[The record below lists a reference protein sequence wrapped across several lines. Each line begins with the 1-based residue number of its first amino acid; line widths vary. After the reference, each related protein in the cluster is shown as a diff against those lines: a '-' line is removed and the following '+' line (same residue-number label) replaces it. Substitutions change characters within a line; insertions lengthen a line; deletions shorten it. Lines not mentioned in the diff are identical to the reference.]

1 MIEYIETDIAPKA
14 VGPYSQAILV
24 NGNTLYI
31 SGQVGINP
39 ETGEL
44 IDSEIEAQTEQVVK
58 NISAILTEANFTF
71 DNIVKTDCYLAYMG
85 DFKKFNHI
93 YEKYFTSKPARTCV
107 SVSDMPK
114 GALLEIAVIA
124 VK

>member
-1 MIEYIETDIAPKA
+1 MIEYIETEAAPKA
-14 VGPYSQAILV
+14 VGPYSQATLV
-24 NGNTLYI
+24 NNTLYI
-31 SGQVGINP
+31 SGQVGIDP

-44 IDSEIEAQTEQVVK
+44 VDSDIELQTEQVVK

-71 DNIVKTDCYLAYMG
+71 DNIVKTDCFLAYMG

-114 GALLEIAVIA
+114 GALIEIAVIA

>member
-1 MIEYIETDIAPKA
+1 MIEHINTEAAPKA
-14 VGPYSQAILV
+14 VGPYSQATLV
-24 NGNTLYI
+24 NNTLYI
-31 SGQVGINP
+31 SGQVGIDP

-58 NISAILTEANFTF
+58 NISAILTEAGFTF
-71 DNIVKTDCYLAYMG
+71 ENIVQTSCFLAYMG

-93 YEKYFTSKPARTCV
+93 YEKYFTSKPARICV

-114 GALLEIAVIA
+114 GALLEIAAIA

>member
-1 MIEYIETDIAPKA
+1 MIEYIETEAAPKA
-14 VGPYSQAILV
+14 IGPYSQATLV

-44 IDSEIEAQTEQVVK
+44 VDSDIESQTEQVVK
-58 NISAILTEANFTF
+58 NISAILTAAKFTF
-71 DNIVKTDCYLAYMG
+71 DNIVKTDCFLAYMG

-93 YEKYFTSKPARTCV
+93 YEKYFISKPARTCV

>member
-1 MIEYIETDIAPKA
+1 MIEYINTEAAPKA
-14 VGPYSQAILV
+14 VGPYSQATLV

-31 SGQVGINP
+31 SGQVGIDP

-44 IDSEIEAQTEQVVK
+44 VDTDIENQTEQVVK
-58 NISAILTEANFTF
+58 NISAILTEAGFTF
-71 DNIVKTDCYLAYMG
+71 ENIVQTSCFLAYMG

>member
-1 MIEYIETDIAPKA
+1 MIEYINTEAAPKA
-14 VGPYSQAILV
+14 VGPYSQATLV
-24 NGNTLYI
+24 NKNTLYI
-31 SGQVGINP
+31 SGQVGIDP
-39 ETGEL
+39 ETSEL
-44 IDSEIEAQTEQVVK
+44 VDSDIESQTEQVIK
-58 NISAILTEANFTF
+58 NISAILTEAEFTF
-71 DNIVKTDCYLAYMG
+71 DNIVQTSCYLAYMG
-85 DFKKFNHI
+85 DFKKFNAI

>member
-1 MIEYIETDIAPKA
+1 M
-14 VGPYSQAILV
+14 

-31 SGQVGINP
+31 SGQVGIDP

-44 IDSEIEAQTEQVVK
+44 VDTDIETQTEQVVK
-58 NISAILTEANFTF
+58 NISAILTEAGFSF
-71 DNIVKTDCYLAYMG
+71 DNVVQANCFLAYMG

>member
-1 MIEYIETDIAPKA
+1 MIQYINTEAAPEA
-14 VGPYSQAILV
+14 VGPYSQATLV

-31 SGQVGINP
+31 SGQIG
-39 ETGEL
+39 
-44 IDSEIEAQTEQVVK
+44 IDSETSELVDTDIEAQTEQVIK
-58 NISAILTEANFTF
+58 NLSAILTAAGFTF
-71 DNIVKTDCYLAYMG
+71 ENVVHTSCFLAYMG
-85 DFKKFNHI
+85 DFKKFNSI
-93 YEKYFTSKPARTCV
+93 YEKYFITKPARTCV